1 MTLSPPAWI
10 NFPFHPCLLL
20 SCLPSLF
27 YPHRVVHPV
36 CGAVCSAVLLLSCRP
51 SRFFMSTSCAV
62 LFCYSPVFPLS
73 SSCPSRVQCC
83 SVTLLSSLSL
93 LHVHLVYSAVCS
105 AVLLLSCLSSL
116 FFMSTSCAVLFRY
129 SPVFLLSSSCPPRVQ
144 RCSCFFP
151 VSLLSSSCPPRVQ
164 CCSVTLLSFFSL
176 LHVHLVCSAVLL
188 LSCLS
193 SLFFMSTSCAALF
206 CCFPVSLL
214 SSSCPPRVQCCSV
227 TLLSSLS
234 LLHVHLVYSAVCSA
248 VPLLSCLSSLFFMST
263 SCAALLLFLSCL
275 PSLFFPHHVA
285 HPVCSAAS
293 SGKQVSKIAASPSA
307 CRFPSDAAP
316 LLPRPSSS
324 LCACLRVPPAC
335 SVVPSDDAW
344 QAGAQVASYTS
355 SPSAWPFPSYIPSR
369 SIFTR

>member
-1 MTLSPPAWI
+1 MRHEETLKVAFTFHDLISTKHGSASLSTRACF
-10 NFPFHPCLLL
+10 FPVLPLSSIPIALFTPC
-20 SCLPSLF
+20 
-27 YPHRVVHPV
+27 
-36 CGAVCSAVLLLSCRP
+36 AVL
-51 SRFFMSTSCAV
+51 CAV
-62 LFCYSPVFPLS
+62 LFCYFPV
-73 SSCPSRVQCC
+73 
-83 SVTLLSSLSL
+83 
-93 LHVHLVYSAVCS
+93 
-105 AVLLLSCLSSL
+105 VLL
-116 FFMSTSCAVLFRY
+116 A
-129 SPVFLLSSSCPPRVQ
+129 
-144 RCSCFFP
+144 
-151 VSLLSSSCPPRVQ
+151 
-164 CCSVTLLSFFSL
+164 
-176 LHVHLVCSAVLL
+176 
-188 LSCLS
+188 
-193 SLFFMSTSCAALF
+193 
-206 CCFPVSLL
+206 
-214 SSSCPPRVQCCSV
+214 SSCPPRVQCCSV

-285 HPVCSAAS
+285 LPVCSAAS

>member
-1 MTLSPPAWI
+1 MRHEETLKVAFTFHDLISTKHGSTSLSIRACY
-10 NFPFHPCLLL
+10 FPVFPLSSIPIALFTPC
-20 SCLPSLF
+20 
-27 YPHRVVHPV
+27 
-36 CGAVCSAVLLLSCRP
+36 AVL
-51 SRFFMSTSCAV
+51 CAV
-62 LFCYSPVFPLS
+62 LFCYFPVVLLA
-73 SSCPSRVQCC
+73 SSCPPRVQCC

-93 LHVHLVYSAVCS
+93 LHVHLVCS
-105 AVLLLSCLSSL
+105 AVLLLSCLPSL
-116 FFMSTSCAVLFRY
+116 FFMSTSCIVLCAVLFCY
-129 SPVFLLSSSCPPRVQ
+129 
-144 RCSCFFP
+144 FP

-164 CCSVTLLSFFSL
+164 CSSVTLLSSFSLLHVHLVCSAAPLSFLSLFSL
-176 LHVHLVCSAVLL
+176 LHVHLVCSAVPL

-214 SSSCPPRVQCCSV
+214 SSSCPSRVQCCSV

-293 SGKQVSKIAASPSA
+293 SGKQVSKIASSPSA